1 MIIYSRCTCGA
12 RMTAATRDEA
22 WAALDAHIE
31 AEHGRTFPTS
41 VIGHV
46 LYDSSVRHSTKR
58 APKRTTA

>member
-1 MIIYSRCTCGA
+1 
-12 RMTAATRDEA
+12 MTAATRELA

-31 AEHGRTFPTS
+31 AAHGRTVPHS

-58 APKRTTA
+58 LARRGLDAGA